1 MATAPDITKNTLY
14 APAWQPGVS
23 LLGIAFRGE
32 PFGRHSHAGFAI
44 GAIEA
49 GIGGYN
55 AHGARQLFPSG
66 TLSLLNPEE
75 SHNGFALDGAPD
87 GEDSAEDQQYRNAR
101 QLVAESQKASTSWLQ
116 RQMRIGYNSAARL
129 IERMESLRSVTLT
142 GLDCLNTR
150 RTLKFLL

>member
-23 LLGIAFRGE
+23 LLDIAFRGE

-75 SHNGFALDGAPD
+75 SHNGFALDGGVSYKMLYVD
-87 GEDSAEDQQYRNAR
+87 GLVGHKCAR
-101 QLVAESQKASTSWLQ
+101 
-116 RQMRIGYNSAARL
+116 RQ
-129 IERMESLRSVTLT
+129 
-142 GLDCLNTR
+142 
-150 RTLKFLL
+150 